1 MPIFQS
7 KILVVVVSMWYECNV
22 RQSCSVT
29 AQKLKLDD
37 KGREACICGDS
48 NG

>member
-7 KILVVVVSMWYECNV
+7 KILVVVVSMWYQYNI
-22 RQSCSVT
+22 RQSCRVT
-29 AQKLKLDD
+29 ARKLNLHD
-37 KGREACICGDS
+37 KGREACICCDS